1 MKMSRHCPKYGC
13 IVIYADCL
21 ECEDKICKSNVKM
34 KKPKY
39 EIGQTLYI
47 VYECSK
53 DSIIILK
60 ANIVCIK
67 IYKDKIKYSYNNVVV
82 DFNKYESYV
91 RMFQNFGTVDE
102 RHIDCNNNLLKN
114 IGVSIYPVFTSKE
127 KCKEY
132 IRRNMREKQNSN
144 WNRPIV

>member
-1 MKMSRHCPKYGC
+1 
-13 IVIYADCL
+13 
-21 ECEDKICKSNVKM
+21 M

-39 EIGQTLYI
+39 EIDQNIYI

-60 ANIVCIK
+60 ANIICIK
-67 IYKDKIKYSYNNVVV
+67 IYKEKITYSYNNVSV
-82 DFNKYESYV
+82 DFNKYNSV
-91 RMFQNFGTVDE
+91 VKRFQNFGTVDE
-102 RHIDCNNNLLKN
+102 KHIDCNNDLLKN
-114 IGVSIYPVFTSKE
+114 IGINIYPVFTNKE

-144 WNRPIV
+144 WNRPIL

>member
-1 MKMSRHCPKYGC
+1 
-13 IVIYADCL
+13 
-21 ECEDKICKSNVKM
+21 M

-91 RMFQNFGTVDE
+91 RMFQNFGIVDE
-102 RHIDCNNNLLKN
+102 KHINCNNNLLKN
-114 IGVSIYPVFTSKE
+114 IGVSIYPVFTNKE

>member
-1 MKMSRHCPKYGC
+1 
-13 IVIYADCL
+13 
-21 ECEDKICKSNVKM
+21 M

-67 IYKDKIKYSYNNVVV
+67 IYKDKIRYSYNNVVI

-91 RMFQNFGTVDE
+91 RMFQNFGIVDE
-102 RHIDCNNNLLKN
+102 RHIDCSNDLLKN

-132 IRRNMREKQNSN
+132 IRRNMCEKQNSN

>member
-1 MKMSRHCPKYGC
+1 MKR
-13 IVIYADCL
+13 
-21 ECEDKICKSNVKM
+21 
-34 KKPKY
+34 PKY

-60 ANIVCIK
+60 ANIICIK
-67 IYKDKIKYSYNNVVV
+67 IYKNKITYSYNNVVV
-82 DFNKYESYV
+82 DFNKYNSV
-91 RMFQNFGTVDE
+91 VKRFQNFGTVDE
-102 RHIDCNNNLLKN
+102 RHIDCSNDLLKN
-114 IGVSIYPVFTSKE
+114 IGVSIYPVFTNKE

-132 IRRNMREKQNSN
+132 IRRKICEKQNSN

>member
-21 ECEDKICKSNVKM
+21 ECEDKICKRNMKM

-67 IYKDKIKYSYNNVVV
+67 IYKDKIKYSYNDVVI

-91 RMFQNFGTVDE
+91 RMFQNFGIVDE

-144 WNRPIV
+144 WNRPII